1 VLSLNSTRHALAMPS
16 TPPRLAPLSPTPS
29 SPHRPRPSNACVVMV
44 LNLTR
49 AIDSALIL
57 TAMSRTELTPLMHVR
72 S

>member
-1 VLSLNSTRHALAMPS
+1 
-16 TPPRLAPLSPTPS
+16 
-29 SPHRPRPSNACVVMV
+29 MV